1 MKKKLLALSLISCV
15 LCVLNAEDSIL
26 NNVEST
32 INNAN
37 AGESVL
43 ATKDQTTKNYADSH
57 LRIRQSESQYYN
69 ENYQTTQNYQE
80 LSEEQL
86 NLLKAS
92 LRAQNLNALQQSFFR
107 KKYSGFENTR
117 EIEFENN
124 KTQKIRTRFA
134 MATTLIFENEIE
146 SYILGDST
154 GFKIDEIPNI
164 ANALAI
170 KPLLIG
176 VDTSLTIF
184 TKDKRIH
191 NFYLFSTDYR
201 NRSNSDL
208 IVYIQDEVAKA
219 QKFEKQAELER
230 DYLILE
236 EGIAKVKVK
245 KADIQRNFRQKALK
259 KNEWLLAEEIFSDK
273 KFTYFKYSKDK
284 MPQVPSIFAVIDK
297 QDSPIETRII
307 GDYLIAETINPKWS
321 IKSEDSYVC
330 VERVEKKKDKST
342 PANLNLEPKID
353 SFSNHKYSKTHRKLL
368 GLPQ

>member
-1 MKKKLLALSLISCV
+1 MEKKLLALLLIVCT
-15 LCVLNAEDSIL
+15 LNAEENIL

-37 AGESVL
+37 TGESVL
-43 ATKDQTTKNYADSH
+43 ATKDQTTKNYVDSH
-57 LRIRQSESQYYN
+57 LGIGQSQSQYYN
-69 ENYQTTQNYQE
+69 DNYQTAQNYGE
-80 LSEEQL
+80 LGEEQL

-92 LRAQNLNALQQSFFR
+92 LRAQNLNALQQSFFK

-117 EIEFENN
+117 EIIFENN

-164 ANALAI
+164 ENALAV

-201 NRSNSDL
+201 NKKNPDL
-208 IVYIQDEVAKA
+208 IVYIQDEIAK
-219 QKFEKQAELER
+219 QKKAEMQAELER
-230 DYLILE
+230 DYLIIQ
-236 EGIAKVKVK
+236 EGIAKIKVK
-245 KADIQRNFRQKALK
+245 KEDIQRNFKQKALK

-297 QDSPIETRII
+297 QDSPIETRVI

-321 IKSEDSYVC
+321 IKSGDSYVC
-330 VERVEKKKDKST
+330 VERVEKKEDKPIT
-342 PANLNLEPKID
+342 ANLKPKID
-353 SFSNHKYSKTHRKLL
+353 SYSNHNRKLL
-368 GLPQ
+368 GLSQ

>member
-1 MKKKLLALSLISCV
+1 MKKILALLLSVSICA
-15 LCVLNAEDSIL
+15 LNAEEAIT
-26 NNVEST
+26 NNAEST
-32 INNAN
+32 STNSAN
-37 AGESVL
+37 TGESVL
-43 ATKDQTTKNYADSH
+43 ATKDQTTNNYAGSH
-57 LRIRQSESQYYN
+57 LTIKRTEQQYYN
-69 ENYQTTQNYQE
+69 ENYQTAQNYGE
-80 LSEEQL
+80 LGEEQL

-92 LRAQNLNALQQSFFR
+92 LRAQNLNALQQSFFK

-117 EIEFENN
+117 EIEFENS

-154 GFKIDEIPNI
+154 GFKIDEIPDI

-191 NFYLFSTDYR
+191 SFYLFSTDYR
-201 NRSNSDL
+201 NKSNPDL
-208 IVYIQDEVAKA
+208 IVYVKDEVAKA
-219 QKFEKQAELER
+219 QKVEKQAELER
-230 DYLILE
+230 DYLVIA

-245 KADIQRNFRQKALK
+245 KADIQRNFKQKALK
-259 KNEWLLAEEIFSDK
+259 KNQWLLAEEVFADK
-273 KFTYFKYSKDK
+273 KFTYFKYPKDK

-307 GDYLIAETINPKWS
+307 GDYLIAETINPKWT
-321 IKSEDSYVC
+321 IKSGDSYVC
-330 VERVEKKKDKST
+330 VERMESKDKEAKKET
-342 PANLNLEPKID
+342 NTENLKTEINSHNNYSEA
-353 SFSNHKYSKTHRKLL
+353 HKKLL

>member
-1 MKKKLLALSLISCV
+1 MKKILALLLSVSICA
-15 LCVLNAEDSIL
+15 LNAGEAIT
-26 NNVEST
+26 NNAEST
-32 INNAN
+32 STNSAN
-37 AGESVL
+37 TGESVL

-57 LRIRQSESQYYN
+57 LTIKRTEQQYYN
-69 ENYQTTQNYQE
+69 ENYQTAQNYGE
-80 LSEEQL
+80 LGEEQL

-92 LRAQNLNALQQSFFR
+92 LRAQNLNALQQSFFK

-117 EIEFENN
+117 EIEFENS

-154 GFKIDEIPNI
+154 GFKIDEIPDI

-191 NFYLFSTDYR
+191 SFYLFSTDYR
-201 NRSNSDL
+201 NKSNPDL
-208 IVYIQDEVAKA
+208 IVYVKDEVAKA
-219 QKFEKQAELER
+219 QKVEKQAELER
-230 DYLILE
+230 DYLVIA

-245 KADIQRNFRQKALK
+245 KADIQRNFKQKALK
-259 KNEWLLAEEIFSDK
+259 KNQWLLAEEVFADK
-273 KFTYFKYSKDK
+273 KFTYFKYPKDK
-284 MPQVPSIFAVIDK
+284 MPQVPSIFAVIDQ

-307 GDYLIAETINPKWS
+307 GDYLIAESINPKWS
-321 IKSEDSYVC
+321 IKSGDSYVC
-330 VERVEKKKDKST
+330 VERVESHT
-342 PANLNLEPKID
+342 PTKEKGANANLEPKID
-353 SFSNHKYSKTHRKLL
+353 SHSNHKYSKTHRKLL